1 MSELVDKLTAAL
13 NERFPRAQLT
23 PHIHDYGCSLV
34 YIMREASDVRHAFGT
49 PPYQDYRQHELKWL
63 LHRFA
68 DLIQP
73 YYDAAERRGT
83 LLPAP
88 PES

>member
-1 MSELVDKLTAAL
+1 MNELVDKLTAAL
-13 NERFPRAQLT
+13 NERFPGAWLT
-23 PHIHDYGCSLV
+23 PKVCDYGCVLM
-34 YIMREASDVRHAFGT
+34 YCMYEAPDVRHGFMT
-49 PPYQDYRQHELKWL
+49 PPDQDYRQHAFEWL
-63 LHRFA
+63 LHRFS